1 MSLELRR
8 WNHFFDHHEK
18 WSGFAI
24 AAWSLLKPYDLPF
37 PFLPGADRLDDA
49 EDQMEHQKTH
59 IHKNSRK
66 NHKFTKNSKSNF
78 YKNSQYLTLTN
89 TPEISHPPMKW
100 NIFSWGSNLESL
112 QTEIIQNRS
121 DGNSKIR
128 WNNTTIIFIFSRPK
142 LGCFVLWNSVTWKEQ
157 VQVIL
162 FDTNLLPTSSPTH
175 QLQYES
181 SNIPKRKTFHWHL
194 SVNSVVFSKTFQKH
208 FSKTFNQPVSSRVVF
223 SKPAGS
229 SLSPRQCCQSKH
241 DQLIR
246 HHHAVNQNMIED
258 CLHLPS
264 CFSPSS
270 CSLPVVVTSSPL
282 WNVPKF
288 LVILV

>member
-8 WNHFFDHHEK
+8 WNHHHHEK

-66 NHKFTKNSKSNF
+66 NHKFTKKSNF
-78 YKNSQYLTLTN
+78 YEKSQYLTLTN
-89 TPEISHPPMKW
+89 IPEISHPPMKW

-128 WNNTTIIFIFSRPK
+128 WNNTTILFSLIKVGKFR
-142 LGCFVLWNSVTWKEQ
+142 FVK
-157 VQVIL
+157 
-162 FDTNLLPTSSPTH
+162 
-175 QLQYES
+175 
-181 SNIPKRKTFHWHL
+181 
-194 SVNSVVFSKTFQKH
+194 FSYLTGRGPG
-208 FSKTFNQPVSSRVVF
+208 N
-223 SKPAGS
+223 
-229 SLSPRQCCQSKH
+229 
-241 DQLIR
+241 
-246 HHHAVNQNMIED
+246 
-258 CLHLPS
+258 
-264 CFSPSS
+264 
-270 CSLPVVVTSSPL
+270 
-282 WNVPKF
+282 NVWY
-288 LVILV
+288 